1 MAEGRKKLY
10 RSRDE
15 RWIAGV
21 CGGIGDYF
29 DLDPTVIRVLFILA
43 FFIFGGGL
51 WVYLILWVIIPLNK
65 ADFYP
70 PEMISSDEPPA
81 EESTVEETPEE
92 EGE

>member
-21 CGGIGDYF
+21 CGGIGEYF
-29 DLDPTVIRVLFILA
+29 DVDPTVIRVIFVLSS
-43 FFIFGGGL
+43 FIFGGGL
-51 WVYLILWVIIPLNK
+51 WIYLILWVIIPLNK

-70 PEMISSDEPPA
+70 SEMISTDEPPV
-81 EESTVEETPEE
+81 EEIIVEETPEE
-92 EGE
+92 EDE